1 MTSKMT
7 NPTIKL
13 CGCNARIAETILPAK
28 YSEIFFKKEECTNCH
43 RTAYSTIDEATLAE
57 GARQPAPGFNLMIC
71 EMCHE
76 QFTKVSYSRD
86 GVRMCKACYD
96 EFGK

>member
-1 MTSKMT
+1 MTSKIT

-13 CGCNARIAETILPAK
+13 CTCNARIETSVVPAK
-28 YSEIFFKKEECTNCH
+28 YSETFFKKEECTQCH
-43 RTAYSTIDEATLAE
+43 RVSYEVVPEATPIRY
-57 GARQPAPGFNLMIC
+57 GPAPGFNLMIC

-76 QFTKVSYSRD
+76 PVSKVSYSRD
-86 GVRMCKACYD
+86 GVRMCKQCYD